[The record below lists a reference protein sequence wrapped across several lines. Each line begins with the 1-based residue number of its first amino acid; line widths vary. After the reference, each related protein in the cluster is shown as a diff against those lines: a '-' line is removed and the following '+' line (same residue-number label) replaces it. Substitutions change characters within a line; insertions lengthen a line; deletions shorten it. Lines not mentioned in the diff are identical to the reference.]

1 MVYKLFSNKLFSNT
15 KSFIFVFLLSACGGG
30 TTPDSTMASQSNISV
45 TGSQPG
51 VTPFISFVQLQGQS
65 LGLLVGSSLDHLTAI
80 QYTIQPKPGS
90 SSRPVDVTFTIA
102 ALQQRGYA
110 VTGSGK
116 LTLPVFGLYAGYA
129 NRLSL
134 RLQFQDAST
143 QSLSTVVT
151 TAAYS
156 DPNGIYDHPTIL
168 KQRSSGSVLGFDFFA
183 MKSAL
188 GTPLVVDTDGE
199 IRWVAAGTANA
210 FSSIF
215 QDNAFVVGDQLSM
228 SFWRLELDGSIS
240 QSLISSPTYTDFH
253 HNIDAGKSGL
263 LAEVNALN
271 DGVANLASIV
281 AEFTVSTGTVTKDW
295 DFAALLSAYMQSQGD
310 DPSTFVRPGV
320 DWFHMNSATYDP
332 RDDSLIVSSRE
343 NFVIKVDYSSGNIIW
358 ILGDPTKYWY
368 TFPSLR
374 AKALQLQAGGLYP
387 IGQHA
392 VSITSDG
399 LLMLFNDGF
408 ASVNQPAGA
417 PAGSSRSYSAVSAYS
432 IDPVARTAQEVWDFD
447 YGQSIF
453 SGVCS
458 SAYEAP
464 GKSLLVDY
472 AYADSGAS
480 ARLVGLDAS
489 HNVVFDFEYASSFCT
504 TSWNAIPI
512 PLEGMQFN

>member
-1 MVYKLFSNKLFSNT
+1 
-15 KSFIFVFLLSACGGG
+15 
-30 TTPDSTMASQSNISV
+30 MASQSTISV
-45 TGSQPG
+45 TSSQPG
-51 VTPFISFVQLQGQS
+51 ATPFISFVQLQSNS
-65 LGLLVGSSLDHLTAI
+65 LGYQMGDGLDDLTAI

-90 SSRPVDVTFTIA
+90 LSRPVDVTFTIA
-102 ALQQRGYA
+102 ALQRRGYA
-110 VTGSGK
+110 VTGSGTM
-116 LTLPVFGLYAGYA
+116 TLPVFGLYAGYP
-129 NRLSL
+129 NRLSI

-143 QSLSTVVT
+143 QSLSSVVT

-156 DPNGIYDHPTIL
+156 DPNGIYDHPNVL
-168 KQRSSGSVLGFDFFA
+168 KHRSPGSVLGFDFFA

-188 GTPLVVDTDGE
+188 GTPVVVDTDGE
-199 IRWVAAGTANA
+199 IRWVAAGVADA
-210 FSSIF
+210 FSSIL
-215 QDNAFVVGDQLSM
+215 QDNAFVVGDQGSM
-228 SFWRLELDGSIS
+228 NFWRLELDGSIS
-240 QSLISSPTYTDFH
+240 QSSISSTTYTNFH
-253 HNIDAGKSGL
+253 HNIDVGRFGL
-263 LAEVNALN
+263 LAEVNAV
-271 DGVANLASIV
+271 DAGVANVASTV
-281 AEFTVSTGTVTKDW
+281 AEFIVSTGAVTKDW
-295 DFAALLSAYMQSQGD
+295 DFAALLAAYMQRQGD
-310 DPSTFVRPGV
+310 DPSTFVRPGA
-320 DWFHMNSATYDP
+320 DWFHMNSAIYDP
-332 RDDSLIVSSRE
+332 RDDSVIISSRE
-343 NFVIKVDYSSGNIIW
+343 NFIIKVDYGSGDIIW

-392 VSITSDG
+392 LSITSDG

-408 ASVNQPAGA
+408 ASVNEPAGA

-472 AYADSGAS
+472 AYATSGTS

-489 HNVVFDFEYASSFCT
+489 HNVVFDFEYASSACN

-512 PLEGMQFN
+512 PLEDMQFN